1 MRVAVLLTT
10 SFFILNR
17 KITTAFRDNPLEPQS
32 TLSLLWHFA
41 GWSALRLSTLRGTSE
56 VRCSHVFLPPDFC
69 LSSSKERAE
78 NKFLHQNIPC
88 IIKNSIP
95 QAFPWMCIY
104 LKTCINKSKNKARFW
119 GRVAYTSN
127 AIVLQ
132 RNQIRHVNTRWR
144 RQEKTKTK
152 RGIMKAGAIRAT
164 RGKERFSLRP
174 LRQKPGLANKEI
186 SDLEVFIM
194 HCIPEEKKW
203 LHRKVQESLGSLSCI
218 SSSTTRDYNSH
229 TWVDIL
235 HCCGFF
241 TKLQCKNEQVC
252 WAWCGARL

>member
-41 GWSALRLSTLRGTSE
+41 GWSTLRGTSE

-78 NKFLHQNIPC
+78 NKFLHQSILC

-95 QAFPWMCIY
+95 PAFPWMCIY
-104 LKTCINKSKNKARFW
+104 LKTCINKGKNIARFW

-152 RGIMKAGAIRAT
+152 RGIMKAGSIRAT
-164 RGKERFSLRP
+164 KGKERFSLRP

-194 HCIPEEKKW
+194 HCIPEEKKMAPQKGSGESRKSFLYRLFHNTW
-203 LHRKVQESLGSLSCI
+203 LQFTYLSGYF
-218 SSSTTRDYNSH
+218 TLL
-229 TWVDIL
+229 WIL
-235 HCCGFF
+235 H
-241 TKLQCKNEQVC
+241 E
-252 WAWCGARL
+252 ASM